1 MTCHSG
7 NSIYVVAVQR
17 NFVARHFLFG
27 GDWGPENEIHSHH
40 YRVEAQL
47 EGSELD
53 RHGYL
58 VDIVEIESLLDGL
71 VNRYRDKE
79 LNQLHEFSG
88 INPSIE
94 HFSRIFCENMWS
106 GITASNISGITIRI
120 WENEIAWASYRR
132 ERS

>member
-7 NSIYVVAVQR
+7 NAIYVVAVQR

-53 RHGYL
+53 QHGYL
-58 VDIVEIESLLDGL
+58 VDIVEIESVLDSL
-71 VNRYRDKE
+71 VDRYRDNV
-79 LNQLHEFSG
+79 LNQLKEFSG

-106 GITASNISGITIRI
+106 GVTASNISGITIRI